1 MADEH
6 PPAPASGDPEPRDP
20 ATADAAQADRVPG
33 EAEPGDRVPGEA
45 ESGDRVPGDAAQA
58 DPAPGEAGAVDAG
71 AGGADGKGGPAAT
84 RVLLRRAPRYR
95 AFVLT
100 GALVGLLAAL
110 VISYGGLFPLAAGAS
125 SDTVFT
131 YFGLAFALVGGLLG
145 AGAAILAERRR

>member
-20 ATADAAQADRVPG
+20 ATADAAQA
-33 EAEPGDRVPGEA
+33 DRVPGEA